1 MLYLALKTAITV
13 GVVLGVAELAKRLT
27 AVAAILAALPLT
39 SILAMVWLYVDT
51 KDVSKISSL
60 STGIFWMV
68 LPTLLFF
75 LILPLLL
82 KWKVPFF
89 PALLVASAAMV
100 GAYWLYAAVL
110 KRLGISF

>member
-13 GVVLGVAELAKRLT
+13 GVILGVAELAKRLT

-39 SILAMVWLYVDT
+39 SILAMIWLYVDT
-51 KDVSKISSL
+51 KNVSKISSL

-75 LILPLLL
+75 IVLPMLLR
-82 KWKVPFF
+82 WKVPFF
-89 PALLVASAAMV
+89 PALLLSSAVMV
-100 GAYWLYAAVL
+100 GVYWLYVAVL
-110 KRLGISF
+110 KRFGVSI